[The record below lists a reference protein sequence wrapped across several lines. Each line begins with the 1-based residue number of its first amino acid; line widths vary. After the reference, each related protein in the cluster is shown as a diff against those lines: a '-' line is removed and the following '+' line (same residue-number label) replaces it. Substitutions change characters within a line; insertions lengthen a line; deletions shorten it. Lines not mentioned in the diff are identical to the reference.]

1 MRSAFLLFHCALRP
15 SHDLSAPLF
24 VMSFLKSSRR
34 VEDDDVWNR
43 VHIHHRT
50 LLFSSSPIFW
60 PRTAPSL
67 PSYLPAM
74 TRFFLP
80 FVAELPVADK
90 LPSPFTSPRAGQPQG
105 RRARQGYRRCQLR
118 SLSPHFSR
126 IRTFP
131 HCFEYHYV
139 ALVFAST
146 YQREDTGVIKSEENG
161 QLRQTS
167 CS

>member
-24 VMSFLKSSRR
+24 VISFLKSSRR
-34 VEDDDVWNR
+34 VDDDDVWNR

-74 TRFFLP
+74 TRFF
-80 FVAELPVADK
+80 
-90 LPSPFTSPRAGQPQG
+90 PSLLNS
-105 RRARQGYRRCQLR
+105 R
-118 SLSPHFSR
+118 SLTNSHHLLPAHGQDN
-126 IRTFP
+126 P
-131 HCFEYHYV
+131 KDAEHGKG
-139 ALVFAST
+139 
-146 YQREDTGVIKSEENG
+146 TGAAN
-161 QLRQTS
+161 
-167 CS
+167 